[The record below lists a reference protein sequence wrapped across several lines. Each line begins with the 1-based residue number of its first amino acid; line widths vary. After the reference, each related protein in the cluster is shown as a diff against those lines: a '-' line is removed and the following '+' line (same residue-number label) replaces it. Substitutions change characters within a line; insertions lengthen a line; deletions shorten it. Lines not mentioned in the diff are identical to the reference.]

1 MHIRACQLVVV
12 VGQVKT
18 NIVGIPEEKLVL
30 KEVLECMPGVL
41 VRDVGEE
48 EETETETEIV
58 P

>member
-1 MHIRACQLVVV
+1 LVVV